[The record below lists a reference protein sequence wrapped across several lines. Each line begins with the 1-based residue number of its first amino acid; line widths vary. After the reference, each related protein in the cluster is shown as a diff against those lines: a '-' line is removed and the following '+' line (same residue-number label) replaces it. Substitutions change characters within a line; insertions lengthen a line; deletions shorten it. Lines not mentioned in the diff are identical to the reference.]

1 MRDWKSLLKKLGFT
15 EGEAMVYIA
24 ALEMGSAT
32 VQDIAKK
39 AKVSRVTTYAAI
51 ERLVHQGLI
60 TTVMKGKRVLY
71 HAEPPKRLI
80 EVVSRHVASIES
92 TLADIKDSVDELSLL
107 QGGEKPAVKVYE
119 GPDALQALQ
128 DDILSEKPKKFDVIT
143 NLLAVRSLYTPE
155 KRQSYLKKEAPKQQ
169 SQSDIRVVGILPED
183 GGVWTGNV
191 ITKVSL
197 DRNKYN
203 FAADITIYND
213 KVALSV
219 LRGKQYMVLIES
231 KDLSDAMRALFD
243 QIKK

>member
-107 QGGEKPAVKVYE
+107 QGGEKPAVKVFE
-119 GPDALQALQ
+119 GIEALTA
-128 DDILSEKPKKFDVIT
+128 I
-143 NLLAVRSLYTPE
+143 
-155 KRQSYLKKEAPKQQ
+155 
-169 SQSDIRVVGILPED
+169 QSDILETRPSQIDEF
-183 GGVWTGNV
+183 GNFDQLRKLYPV
-191 ITKVSL
+191 ETRKVFFDALKKIHPKTRAICVLSDKEVASGDPSAKTIRL
-197 DRNKYN
+197 DPAKHKFYG
-203 FAADITIYND
+203 DISIYKD
-213 KVALSV
+213 KVAIST
-219 LRGKQYMVLIES
+219 LRGKQIAVLIRS
-231 KDLSDAMRALFD
+231 SDVADMFRSLFD
-243 QIKK
+243 AFFEKK

>member
-107 QGGEKPAVKVYE
+107 QGGEKPVVKVFE
-119 GPDALQALQ
+119 GTEALQAIQ
-128 DDILSEKPKKFDVIT
+128 EILLTAKPQQIDEFANFD
-143 NLLAVRSLYTPE
+143 LLRKMYPIE
-155 KRQSYLKKEAPKQQ
+155 GRKEFFSKLAQFKP
-169 SQSDIRVVGILPED
+169 RTRGVGILSGTLAAPD
-183 GGVWTGNV
+183 PNGKFIHLNM
-191 ITKVSL
+191 
-197 DRNKYN
+197 DKYN
-203 FAADITIYND
+203 FFGDIVVFSD
-213 KVALSV
+213 KVAISTLK
-219 LRGKQYMVLIES
+219 GKQVAILIEN
-231 KDLSDAMRALFD
+231 KDVADMLRAVFD
-243 QIKK
+243 VMFRIH

>member
-1 MRDWKSLLKKLGFT
+1 
-15 EGEAMVYIA
+15 MVYIA

-107 QGGEKPAVKVYE
+107 QGGEKPVVKVFE
-119 GPDALQALQ
+119 GTEALQAIQ
-128 DDILSEKPKKFDVIT
+128 EILLTAKPQQIDEFANFD
-143 NLLAVRSLYTPE
+143 LLRKMYPIE
-155 KRQSYLKKEAPKQQ
+155 GRKEFFSKLAQFKP
-169 SQSDIRVVGILPED
+169 RTRGVGILSGTLAAPD
-183 GGVWTGNV
+183 PNGKFIHLNM
-191 ITKVSL
+191 
-197 DRNKYN
+197 DKYN
-203 FAADITIYND
+203 FFGDIVVFSD
-213 KVALSV
+213 KVAISTLK
-219 LRGKQYMVLIES
+219 GKQVAILIEN
-231 KDLSDAMRALFD
+231 KDVADMLRAVFD
-243 QIKK
+243 VMFRIH

>member
-1 MRDWKSLLKKLGFT
+1 MRDWKTLLKKLGFT

-119 GPDALQALQ
+119 GVDALTALQ
-128 DDILSEKPKKFDVIT
+128 DDILSEKPKTMDLLS
-143 NLLAVRSLYTPE
+143 NLIATRSLYTAE
-155 KRQSYLKKEAPKQQ
+155 KRSAFLKKEAPKN
-169 SQSDIRVVGILPED
+169 SPTIRFVGIIPED
-183 GGVWTGNV
+183 GGVWTGPV
-191 ITKVSL
+191 PLKISL
-197 DRNKYN
+197 DKNKYN
-203 FAADITIYND
+203 FAADITIYNN